1 MATRRAGFTLIEMLS
16 VMAVMVMLTTI
27 VVASGFGMRRGAS
40 ANAALQIPQN
50 VMEYARQRA
59 CMDGRRTAVLFAP
72 DEEGVFSA
80 SIFQAAGTVFSTSS
94 QSIVDKFSD
103 VALVDSGF
111 NVLTVFNFN
120 TGKTFTVGKISR
132 SNSNTAQHRIDFE
145 KEINN
150 GGDASA
156 DGKGN
161 KYYYSSTTIE
171 RSSDDPTAINS
182 ASWPSGSAYGF
193 EIAERQTMPKNF
205 SYAHKSGGEK
215 KDDSFWFV
223 FTPDG
228 TTEKANSA
236 VITVKE
242 TVGSGALSKGKDISL

>member
-80 SIFQAAGTVFSTSS
+80 SIFQAAGTVISS
-94 QSIVDKFSD
+94 SSLAIVDKFSD
-103 VALVDSGF
+103 VAEVTSGF

-120 TGKTFTVGKISR
+120 TGKTFTVGSIEHENQS
-132 SNSNTAQHRIDFE
+132 TAYMVDFKKVE
-145 KEINN
+145 
-150 GGDASA
+150 GHDASA
-156 DGKGN
+156 DGKKN
-161 KYYYSSTTIE
+161 QYFYPHTIIT
-171 RSSDDPTAINS
+171 RSSDDPPINP